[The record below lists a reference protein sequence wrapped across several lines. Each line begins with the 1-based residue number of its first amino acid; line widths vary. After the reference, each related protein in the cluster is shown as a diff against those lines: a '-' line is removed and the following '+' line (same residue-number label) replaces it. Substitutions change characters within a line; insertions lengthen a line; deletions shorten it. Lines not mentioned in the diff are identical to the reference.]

1 MKTNCFKPKLII
13 SILIRI
19 ILSIWIIKF
28 SYKLLI
34 SEFIKFEIHSYI
46 DHEKDIIH
54 NINKKELVLKRNKC
68 VCVLACVGLCLCLML
83 SNCCIWIRM
92 SYDLNCLVIDNLS
105 YIVFEVLFYSAVTK
119 YILLKRKILASYFI
133 KRSLKMPFWL
143 QTSYIAKN

>member
-1 MKTNCFKPKLII
+1 MKTNCLKPILII

-68 VCVLACVGLCLCLML
+68 VCVRACVRWFVSVFNAFKPLYLNKNVVWLKLLGNRQ
-83 SNCCIWIRM
+83 SIIHCIWSSILFSR
-92 SYDLNCLVIDNLS
+92 NEVHLVKAKN
-105 YIVFEVLFYSAVTK
+105 TC
-119 YILLKRKILASYFI
+119 ILLY
-133 KRSLKMPFWL
+133 
-143 QTSYIAKN
+143 